1 MNKLCLFACLL
12 FVFSACQDDDDANTF
27 NCTADQVGDTILLPD
42 DSEVLRIDSIMQENR
57 CPCNAVCITAGG
69 VGVRL
74 LSSANDT
81 LLIGVGDQTAPDDT
95 LGYKG
100 FTLRLR
106 SVDHRTICNP
116 AELEQ
121 DEYCLDFA
129 WE

>member
-1 MNKLCLFACLL
+1 
-12 FVFSACQDDDDANTF
+12 
-27 NCTADQVGDTILLPD
+27 
-42 DSEVLRIDSIMQENR
+42 MQENR

-81 LLIGVGDQTAPDDT
+81 LLIGEGDQTAPDDT
-95 LGYKG
+95 LLYKG

-106 SVDHRTICNP
+106 SIDHRLICNP